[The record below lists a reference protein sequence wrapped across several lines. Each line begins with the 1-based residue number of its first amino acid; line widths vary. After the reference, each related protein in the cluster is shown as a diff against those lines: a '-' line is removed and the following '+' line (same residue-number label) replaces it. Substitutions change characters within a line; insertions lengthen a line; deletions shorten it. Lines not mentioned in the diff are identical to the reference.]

1 MKKLKI
7 RNWSSINDHEVVLNG
22 ERKLTLKSDDT
33 ADQKLEFA
41 YRALGVAYPKF
52 FKMDAQSKLGWLSAE
67 YLTKDGKLFD
77 GTPSQDVALVLSNR
91 KSSLDTDEQ
100 YQLSLQNE
108 EEFLPSPAV
117 FVYTLANI
125 VAGEICIRHGI
136 KGENNFLISEGF
148 DASSLVNYVSILFEE
163 ELCQQCLVGWVEAY
177 RGTLRSVLAFIETT
191 TDEKATMLFTEEYL
205 KQLYQT
211 SEL

>member
-1 MKKLKI
+1 MKLTIKK
-7 RNWSSINDHEVVLNG
+7 WSAINDREILLNG
-22 ERKLTLKSDDT
+22 ESKMVFDSTAT
-33 ADQKLEFA
+33 ADQKLEAA

-67 YLTKDGKLFD
+67 YLCEGNKLFD
-77 GTPSQDVALVLSNR
+77 ASASNEVALVLSNR

-100 YQLSLQNE
+100 YQQSLVNE

-136 KGENNFLISEGF
+136 KGENNFLISESF
-148 DASSLVNYVSILFEE
+148 DAASLVNYVNILFEE
-163 ELCQQCLVGWVEAY
+163 ELCRHCLVGWVEAY
-177 RGTLRSVLAFIETT
+177 HGTLRSVFAYIEKT
-191 TDEKATMLFTEEYL
+191 TDEKAGLLFTVENL
-205 KQLYQT
+205 KQVYQT

>member
-1 MKKLKI
+1 MSKLKI
-7 RNWSSINDHEVVLNG
+7 RNWAMINDKEVLLNG
-22 ERKLTLKSDDT
+22 AQVLSFDPT
-33 ADQKLEFA
+33 ASGDHKLEFA
-41 YRALGVAYPKF
+41 YRSLNVAYPKF

-67 YLTKDGKLFD
+67 YLCEEGKLYH
-77 GTPSQDVALVLSNR
+77 SAESKDVALVLSNR
-91 KSSLDTDEQ
+91 KSSLDTDEH
-100 YQLSLQNE
+100 YQESLSNE

-125 VAGEICIRHGI
+125 VAGEICIRHSI
-136 KGENNFLISEGF
+136 KGENNFLISESF
-148 DASSLVNYVSILFEE
+148 DAAVLVNYVNILFEE

-177 RGTLRSVLAFIETT
+177 QGTIKSVFAFV
-191 TDEKATMLFTEEYL
+191 EKATGEKEALLFTIENF

>member
-1 MKKLKI
+1 MMTLNI
-7 RNWSSINDHEVVLNG
+7 RNWTAVNDSEILLNG
-22 ERKLTLKSDDT
+22 TSKLLFDSSAA
-33 ADQKLEFA
+33 ADQKLETA

-67 YLTKDGKLFD
+67 YLCEGSKLF
-77 GTPSQDVALVLSNR
+77 TTANSKDVALVLSNR

-100 YQLSLQNE
+100 YQQSLTDE

-136 KGENNFLISEGF
+136 KGENNFLISESF
-148 DASSLVNYVSILFEE
+148 DATFLVNYVNILFEE

-177 RGTLRSVLAFIETT
+177 QGSLRSVFAYVEKTT
-191 TDEKATMLFTEEYL
+191 EEKAGLLFTIENL
-205 KQLYQT
+205 NQVYQI

>member
-1 MKKLKI
+1 MSKLKI
-7 RNWSSINDHEVVLNG
+7 RNWTVITDEAVVLNG
-22 ERKLTLKSDDT
+22 AQVLSFDAISS
-33 ADQKLEFA
+33 ADQKLESA
-41 YRALGVAYPKF
+41 YRALNVAYPKF

-67 YLTKDGKLFD
+67 YLCQEGKLYQGFE
-77 GTPSQDVALVLSNR
+77 SKDVALVLSNR
-91 KSSLDTDEQ
+91 KSSLDTDEH
-100 YQLSLQNE
+100 YQASLVNE

-125 VAGEICIRHGI
+125 VAGEICIRHAI
-136 KGENNFLISEGF
+136 KGENNFLISESF
-148 DASSLVNYVSILFEE
+148 DAAALVNYVNILFEE

-177 RGTLRSVLAFIETT
+177 KGTLKSIFAFV
-191 TDEKATMLFTEEYL
+191 EKATNEKEPSLFTIENL

>member
-1 MKKLKI
+1 MKLTIKK
-7 RNWSSINDHEVVLNG
+7 WSAINDREVNLNG
-22 ERKLTLKSDDT
+22 DLKLVFDT
-33 ADQKLEFA
+33 AATGDQKLEAA

-67 YLTKDGKLFD
+67 HLCEGGKLFD
-77 GTPSQDVALVLSNR
+77 SSAAQDVALVLSNR

-100 YQLSLQNE
+100 YQQSLTNE

-136 KGENNFLISEGF
+136 KGENNFLISESF
-148 DASSLVNYVSILFEE
+148 DATSLVNYATLLFEE

-177 RGTLRSVLAFIETT
+177 HGKLRSVFASIEKTT
-191 TDEKATMLFTEEYL
+191 EEKAGLLFTIENL
-205 KQLYQT
+205 NQVYQT

>member
-1 MKKLKI
+1 MKLKI
-7 RNWSSINDHEVVLNG
+7 NKWSAINDREVLLNG
-22 ERKLTLKSDDT
+22 ESKLLFDSAAT
-33 ADQKLEFA
+33 ADQKLEAA
-41 YRALGVAYPKF
+41 YRALGLAYPKF

-67 YLTKDGKLFD
+67 YLCEGSKLFD
-77 GTPSQDVALVLSNR
+77 TAAAKDIALVLSNR

-100 YQLSLQNE
+100 YQQSLTNE

-136 KGENNFLISEGF
+136 KGENNFLISESF
-148 DASSLVNYVSILFEE
+148 DAASLVNYVTILFEE
-163 ELCQQCLVGWVEAY
+163 ELCEQCLVGWVEAY
-177 RGTLRSVLAFIETT
+177 HGTLRSMFAYIEKITE
-191 TDEKATMLFTEEYL
+191 EKASFLFTIENL
-205 KQLYQT
+205 NQVYQK